1 MNQDLKSPSIGR
13 SIERIRKLRGFKQ
26 EELASYLGITRQGV
40 SKIEQSENIED
51 EKLEQIA
58 SFLGVSKEGIKN
70 FSEEGTFNY
79 VQNNYEGSS
88 SNYNGL
94 YHCTFNPLE
103 KYIEVVEEN
112 KRLYEQL
119 LKSEREKVE
128 MLQKFIE
135 KK

>member
-1 MNQDLKSPSIGR
+1 MNQELKRPSIGR

-51 EKLEQIA
+51 DKLDQIA

-70 FSEEGTFNY
+70 FSEEATFNY

-94 YHCTFNPLE
+94 YECTFNPLE
-103 KYIEVVEEN
+103 KYIAVVEKNE
-112 KRLYEQL
+112 KLYEQL
-119 LKSEREKVE
+119 LKSEREKNE
-128 MLQKFIE
+128 MLQRLLE

>member
-1 MNQDLKSPSIGR
+1 MNQEVERPSIGR

-26 EELASYLGITRQGV
+26 DELANFLGITRQGV
-40 SKIEQSENIED
+40 SKIEQSENVDD

-103 KYIEVVEEN
+103 KYIAVVEEN

-128 MLQKFIE
+128 ILQKLLD